1 MFNLAKDNGQNP
13 TLASMLPP
21 LLMTEVKP
29 AAATRGA
36 EGAGLRS
43 VMRRETIG
51 LPARRRLYL
60 LLNGCPCRGQGP
72 FRGLSLMIVFG
83 AGASTYTAGYED
95 FATSRLTEVTD
106 TAVPAGT

>member
-1 MFNLAKDNGQNP
+1 MLPRPASMFNLAKDNGQHP

-21 LLMTEVKP
+21 LLITEVQP

-51 LPARRRLYL
+51 FPARRRLYL

-83 AGASTYTAGYED
+83 AGGLTHKAGHEG
-95 FATSRLTEVTD
+95 FATRRLT
-106 TAVPAGT
+106 